1 MTASWR
7 KLAAGV
13 VLVAALAGCE
23 ATTGPG
29 TMQFAAGPERAARLA
44 PEAAASEAAA
54 STVPTPVPAMR
65 WGERRGGD
73 EWARETLAAL
83 ESHGVAL
90 VGTVPGDVATY
101 CPAYASQDAE
111 ARRHFWVGFLSSLAK
126 HESTW
131 NPQAKGGGG
140 KWLGLMQIA
149 PSTWRGY
156 GCSGEILDGG
166 DNLACAVKIMAKQVG
181 RDGVIAGGGK
191 HGVGRDWAPMRSS
204 AKRADIAGWT
214 RQQSYCTGV

>member
-7 KLAAGV
+7 RLAAGLF
-13 VLVAALAGCE
+13 LVAGLAACE
-23 ATTGPG
+23 QTGTA
-29 TMQFAAGPERAARLA
+29 TMQFAAGPERA
-44 PEAAASEAAA
+44 PVIED
-54 STVPTPVPAMR
+54 TVPAMR

-83 ESHGVAL
+83 ESHGVNL
-90 VGTVPGDVATY
+90 VSTVPHDVATY
-101 CPAYASQDAE
+101 CPGYATKGADERQA
-111 ARRHFWVGFLSSLAK
+111 FWAGFLSSLAK

-131 NPQAKGGGG
+131 NPQARGGGG

-156 GCSGEILDGG
+156 GCNGNILDGG

-214 RQQSYCTGV
+214 RQQSYCTATGA